1 MRAAPVGET
10 APVQRALIT
19 MRHRAAARLAFA
31 ACVLA
36 SASARAQFLPLTPAA
51 SNAPSSGQPVASA
64 SPAPAL
70 AAPEVAEAA
79 RRLFREGAQLASQG
93 RWEDARDRFVRAI
106 AVHPSPL
113 LRFNLAI
120 AAQNSGHFVEAL
132 DAYRQFLLEDSD
144 PANALRRQEAQTAIA
159 AIENVLATLVI
170 IVRGTDAVAQVRL
183 DGRDLPMALL
193 GAGVPVDPTEHVI
206 DVAGARGG
214 RVRQLVRLGEGQT
227 RRLTLQLD
235 APASSGAGEA
245 HASGAPR
252 PNVPPAPAPRPAV
265 AAQSTI
271 ERVRHAIEERAA
283 RPDEF
288 GRRRWAS
295 TAVLYA
301 FQGMG
306 SPVGL
311 LGVGIRW
318 AARPWF
324 ELEFQGGGGH
334 PFGPGLGVFLSARSP
349 WSYRYA
355 MGLIV
360 GLSTNFTNV
369 PMGASASPPGS
380 CRPDSPFSPVWLYT
394 AITHEWRVSM
404 GVAFRLALGVRY
416 LVNRVE
422 LDDALA
428 SHCTAR
434 VPFDS
439 PAQLIFDP
447 TAMDRSGVPVLP
459 WLMFDVGYA
468 L

>member
-1 MRAAPVGET
+1 MSAHGQT
-10 APVQRALIT
+10 APPTV
-19 MRHRAAARLAFA
+19 
-31 ACVLA
+31 
-36 SASARAQFLPLTPAA
+36 AA
-51 SNAPSSGQPVASA
+51 SSSPPVASPGP
-64 SPAPAL
+64 SPARAL
-70 AAPEVAEAA
+70 AAPEIAEAA

-93 RWEDARDRFVRAI
+93 RWEEARDRFVRAI

-120 AAQNSGHFVEAL
+120 AAQNSGHFVEAI
-132 DAYRQFLLEDSD
+132 DAYRQFLLDDSD
-144 PANALRRQEAQTAIA
+144 PANALRRQEAQAAIA

-170 IVRGTDAVAQVRL
+170 TVRGSDVVAQLRL
-183 DGRDLPMALL
+183 DGRQLPMALL
-193 GAGVPVDPTEHVI
+193 GADVPVDPTEHVV
-206 DVAGARGG
+206 DVTGARGG
-214 RVRQLVRLGEGQT
+214 RVRQVVRLGEGQA
-227 RRLTLQLD
+227 RRIVLQLD
-235 APASSGAGEA
+235 APTSTAVSDGHGAGTPGVA
-245 HASGAPR
+245 ATAPVSAQR
-252 PNVPPAPAPRPAV
+252 VAV
-265 AAQSTI
+265 AAPGTI

-295 TAVLYA
+295 TAVAYV
-301 FQGMG
+301 FQGIG

-369 PMGASASPPGS
+369 PMGTPVTQPPGG
-380 CRPDSPFSPVWLYT
+380 CRPDAPFSPVWLYT

-416 LVNRVE
+416 LVNRRE

-428 SHCTAR
+428 SHCTAP

-439 PAQLIFDP
+439 AAYLAVDP
-447 TAMDRSGVPVLP
+447 PGLDRAGVPVMP